1 MYDNSSAYISE
12 HSYFNNWED
21 IGDDPLSA
29 YNRVMDRH
37 KDALANGELTQKEF
51 DEYASKLGSD
61 MLSQRTEQSKNW
73 LEEQRKYFGM
83 SDAEYVAGLERIEKY
98 TQEYYDKGLI
108 GRREYNEAMTDL
120 NHSMWDE
127 ATDAYDDMLQ
137 RQQDYISEMR
147 EQFRKEE
154 QELQDSWTV
163 ADRKTDMSEVQAQ
176 LDIYAGAV
184 TDRGQKKYAELE
196 KEMKQ
201 LQRDEKLYNLQV
213 RNNVAIESLEADYK
227 TLEENKKNILNDL
240 RAADIDISGYVDELS
255 RNISQ
260 SSSNIESLLGDLLS
274 AFRGFKVESTSMT
287 DNRKFSY
294 NIHQMTPEQAQDL
307 VNKLVGF

>member
-1 MYDNSSAYISE
+1 M
-12 HSYFNNWED
+12 
-21 IGDDPLSA
+21 
-29 YNRVMDRH
+29 
-37 KDALANGELTQKEF
+37 
-51 DEYASKLGSD
+51 
-61 MLSQRTEQSKNW
+61 
-73 LEEQRKYFGM
+73 
-83 SDAEYVAGLERIEKY
+83 ERIEKY

-287 DNRKFSY
+287 DNRKFLY

-307 VNKLVGF
+307 VNKLVGL